1 LWHEIGEHCMSQFS
15 QSHPQRRAPRA
26 NLRETIP
33 VTIQLENG
41 RQLSAKLHQLSITGG
56 LIEVATCLEE
66 RIWVELTLPLGFSI
80 VHLTAEMMF
89 PMRGANGYM
98 QPFRITRIETED
110 LHKLDKEV
118 AELLK
123 QNVAPATRGHGAGFR
138 PPHFYLESF

>member
-1 LWHEIGEHCMSQFS
+1 MSQFS

-56 LIEVATCLEE
+56 LLELTTCLEE
-66 RIWVELTLPLGFSI
+66 RIWVGLTLPLGFSI
-80 VHLTAEMMF
+80 VRLTAEMMF
-89 PMRGANGYM
+89 PMRGATGYM

-110 LHKLDKEV
+110 LHKLDKEITG
-118 AELLK
+118 LLK